1 MDDYGKTMY
10 QSIVLPYM
18 SEGSKISISGKQPIE
33 ILVKEAS
40 LDLYLKTIDNYGKT
54 MDSYG
59 KTIDN
64 YGILCRY

>member
-1 MDDYGKTMY
+1 MDDYGKTMDWY
-10 QSIVLPYM
+10 ILLPYM
-18 SEGSKISISGKQPIE
+18 SEGSKISIAGKQPIE

-40 LDLYLKTIDNYGKT
+40 LDLYLETMDNYGKT

-64 YGILCRY
+64 YGILCMY

>member
-1 MDDYGKTMY
+1 
-10 QSIVLPYM
+10 M

-33 ILVKEAS
+33 ILVEEAS
-40 LDLYLKTIDNYGKT
+40 LDLYLKTMDNYGKT

>member
-1 MDDYGKTMY
+1 MDWY
-10 QSIVLPYM
+10 ILLPYM
-18 SEGSKISISGKQPIE
+18 SEGSKISIAGKQPIE

-40 LDLYLKTIDNYGKT
+40 LDLYLETMDNYGKT